1 MGVHSHWVMVTVLT
15 LFDCRS
21 PDVTIGSD
29 DGEDIFAD
37 FPPSPRSEIT
47 FCFCLPLIL
56 YFHLGVL

>member
-1 MGVHSHWVMVTVLT
+1 MDVHSHRVSVTDLT

-37 FPPSPRSEIT
+37 LPLSTR
-47 FCFCLPLIL
+47 FCFSLPLIL
-56 YFHLGVL
+56 NSHLSVLQT

>member
-1 MGVHSHWVMVTVLT
+1 MDVHSHWVTVTDLA

-37 FPPSPRSEIT
+37 
-47 FCFCLPLIL
+47 LPLSTR
-56 YFHLGVL
+56 